1 MPDLIVERADGVVR
15 ATLNRPERKNALT
28 LPDVRRRWPRSSP
41 RSTPPPADRA
51 LVLRGAARA
60 PSRAGWT
67 CRTAARTGRAGP
79 GHARGDGPHPPRRA
93 RAAPAH
99 QALDRRGRRAR
110 GGGGDVARDRLRPR
124 RRLDAGRGSAPS
136 SCAGASP
143 IDFGGSW
150 LLPRLVGM
158 GKAKELA
165 LLGDFIDA
173 DEALRIGL
181 VSRVVNPDELDHA
194 VDARGPSPRHRAR
207 PSRSGATSSCSQASL
222 AADVRRGRSPRSP
235 RPRSRNLR
243 TEDAAEAIAAFL
255 EKRDA
260 QFRGR

>member
-1 MPDLIVERADGVVR
+1 LPDLIVERADGVVR

-28 LPDVRRRWPRSSP
+28 YQLFDDLAALFAEVDA
-41 RSTPPPADRA
+41 TDADRV
-51 LVLRGAARA
+51 LVLRGLPGAFSSGMDLSDRGAEGAPAPGTRDAMDRIHLAALALHRLSK
-60 PSRAGWT
+60 PSVAAVDGLAAG
-67 CRTAARTGRAGP
+67 ARMSLAIGCDLVIAST
-79 GHARGDGPHPPRRA
+79 RA
-93 RAAPAH
+93 RFSAIFAK
-99 QALDRRGRRAR
+99 RG
-110 GGGGDVARDRLRPR
+110 L
-124 RRLDAGRGSAPS
+124 S
-136 SCAGASP
+136 

-165 LLGDFIDA
+165 LLADFIDA
-173 DEALRIGL
+173 EEALRIGL

-194 VDARGPSPRHRAR
+194 VDFAVQRLAHGPTVALRQDVELL
-207 PSRSGATSSCSQASL
+207 QASL
-222 AADVRRGRSPRSP
+222 QSTFEEAIAAESAAQV
-235 RPRSRNLR
+235 RNLE

>member
-28 LPDVRRRWPRSSP
+28 YQMFDELATLFAEVDATGS
-41 RSTPPPADRA
+41 DRA
-51 LVLRGAARA
+51 LVLRGLPGAFSSGMDLSDRGAPGAPALGSKEAMDRIHLAALGLHRLSK
-60 PSRAGWT
+60 PSIAAVDGLAAG
-67 CRTAARTGRAGP
+67 AGMSLAI
-79 GHARGDGPHPPRRA
+79 GCDLVLASTRA
-93 RAAPAH
+93 RFSAIFV
-99 QALDRRGRRAR
+99 RRGLS
-110 GGGGDVARDRLRPR
+110 V
-124 RRLDAGRGSAPS
+124 
-136 SCAGASP
+136 
-143 IDFGGSW
+143 DFGGTW

-165 LLGDFIDA
+165 LLGEFIDA

-194 VDARGPSPRHRAR
+194 VDFVVNRLATGPTVAL
-207 PSRSGATSSCSQASL
+207 RSDLELLQSSLQRTFEEQI
-222 AADVRRGRSPRSP
+222 AAESAAQVA
-235 RPRSRNLR
+235 NLR